1 MIINSLFWIEIL
13 ELYNAYSGTGSYSRL
28 AGWQTKRVS
37 FEFLKLF
44 IVRIF
49 KLFARFNKVTTL
61 LEQYQYMNAFKLV
74 FSRVLSWLLEA

>member
-1 MIINSLFWIEIL
+1 MHIA
-13 ELYNAYSGTGSYSRL
+13 ELGLTVGWL
-28 AGWQTKRVS
+28 AGRQKRVS